1 MIILL
6 YLLKIKK
13 RKYSYDSYI
22 DSLIDISVYENIKKI
37 FQDYNILLNI
47 KYIILNNK

>member
-22 DSLIDISVYENIKKI
+22 DSLIDISVYENKEI
-37 FQDYNILLNI
+37 FELNMHLFDKFI
-47 KYIILNNK
+47 EY